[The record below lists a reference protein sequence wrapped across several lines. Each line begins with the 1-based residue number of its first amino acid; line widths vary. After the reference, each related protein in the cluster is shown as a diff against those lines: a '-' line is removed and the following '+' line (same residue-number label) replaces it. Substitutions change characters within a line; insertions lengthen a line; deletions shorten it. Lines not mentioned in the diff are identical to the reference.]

1 MAYGQAMLI
10 ALTVSLLL
18 YLNKVPLIRLFMEEE
33 SIKESTEDIYEL
45 SVRVIPLFCLTNIVD
60 MNLSFFL
67 GCVRALGTQASVAL
81 VTLACFYLLSIP
93 FACFFAFGRGT
104 GIAGLWLGYFL
115 GIMVLMVIVA
125 WMTLREEWQDIADAA
140 ANRIVNNY
148 HETISLLPDLG
159 QSQHDVSVFS
169 FLDGIERDQI
179 NNDDDEKKSL
189 LMNSERLMI

>member
-1 MAYGQAMLI
+1 
-10 ALTVSLLL
+10 
-18 YLNKVPLIRLFMEEE
+18 MEEDN
-33 SIKESTEDIYEL
+33 IKDSTEDIYEL

-93 FACFFAFGRGT
+93 FACFFAFGRGN

-115 GIMVLMVIVA
+115 GIMVLMIIVA
-125 WMTLREEWQDIADAA
+125 WMTLKEEWQDIADAA